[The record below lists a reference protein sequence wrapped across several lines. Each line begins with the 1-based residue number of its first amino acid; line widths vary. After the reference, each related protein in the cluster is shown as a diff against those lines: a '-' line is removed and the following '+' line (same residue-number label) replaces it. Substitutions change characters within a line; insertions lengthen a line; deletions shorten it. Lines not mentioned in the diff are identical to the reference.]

1 MKIVS
6 IEWLTDEIMKRLNNE
21 ETCYL
26 SSDGNYWLFTDN
38 DIFNKI
44 SGKFRFDEKTEEEH
58 RVQSLN
64 ISDWLHFKCNKYT
77 SFMGNEYDW
86 NDYVEL
92 TRGTI
97 ENLDIFTLCNNKW
110 DQIII
115 EYLKEEIV
123 ADISNDLEDSLKSM
137 NENDYDLQIM
147 RDTLAGIFDFD

>member
-6 IEWLTDEIMKRLNNE
+6 IEQLTDEIMKRLNNE

-44 SGKFRFDEKTEEEH
+44 SSKFRFDEKTEEEH
-58 RVQSLN
+58 LVQSLN

-147 RDTLAGIFDFD
+147 RDTLGGIFDFD

>member
-6 IEWLTDEIMKRLNNE
+6 IEQLTDEIMKRLNNE

-44 SGKFRFDEKTEEEH
+44 SSKFRFDEKTEEEH
-58 RVQSLN
+58 LVQSLN

>member
-6 IEWLTDEIMKRLNNE
+6 IEWITDEITERLNNE

-38 DIFNKI
+38 DIFDKI

-58 RVQSLN
+58 LVQSLN
-64 ISDWLHFKCNKYT
+64 IKDWLYFKCNKYT
-77 SFMGNEYDW
+77 SFMGNEYYW